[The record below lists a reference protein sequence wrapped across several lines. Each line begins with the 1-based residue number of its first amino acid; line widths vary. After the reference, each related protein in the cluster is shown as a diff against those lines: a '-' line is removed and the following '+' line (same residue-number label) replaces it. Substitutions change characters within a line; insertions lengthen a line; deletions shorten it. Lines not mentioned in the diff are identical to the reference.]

1 MDRASKSLQDSRQQD
16 AVAWDRQIEEDAEN
30 GKLAALYDTR
40 LMEEEG
46 DQPKVP
52 LDEVLDDPKFS
63 QSKSCHPCQS
73 QRGYPLIFSSGRP
86 FFILRSVS
94 SKIPR

>member
-1 MDRASKSLQDSRQQD
+1 VSTLAEIEEAIAKLPPSEFRDLLHRLNEQD
-16 AVAWDRQIEEDAEN
+16 AAAWDRQIEEDAEN
-30 GKLAALYDTR
+30 GKLEALYTR

-63 QSKSCHPCQS
+63 
-73 QRGYPLIFSSGRP
+73 
-86 FFILRSVS
+86 
-94 SKIPR
+94 